1 MSLAFSPIDQSKCNK
16 LLYLLLFT
24 HTHTHTHT
32 QKASH
37 IQVTETEFRDGE
49 MESLV
54 SDLLTIKP
62 RIISSFKH

>member
-1 MSLAFSPIDQSKCNK
+1 MSLAFSAIDQSKCNK

-37 IQVTETEFRDGE
+37 IQVTETELRDGE
-49 MESLV
+49 MESLAN
-54 SDLLTIKP
+54 DLLTIKP